1 MNSVHP
7 QDRKSSTRR
16 AKTVRLTLTIL
27 LLVIGAA
34 LAGLW
39 LRSYKTADRLHG
51 RLRGRRS
58 FVVASKEGRL
68 TTVGFL
74 SHGAPGW
81 WKWEIRSYSADD
93 VMSFPAGDVDQYDN
107 WLGFGTI
114 RDPIYFVMRPVQK
127 TPDGTTMIFHGA
139 ATATL
144 RGYGV
149 IIPYWLLLGLTVVG
163 IAAVRV
169 RRWRYSLCTLFIV
182 MTLVALLLGL
192 MKLTQ

>member
-1 MNSVHP
+1 MNLVHR

-16 AKTVRLTLTIL
+16 AKTVRRTLTIL

-51 RLRGRRS
+51 RLWGRHS
-58 FVVASKEGRL
+58 FVIASKQGRL

-74 SHGAPGW
+74 SHAPPGW
-81 WKWEIRSYSADD
+81 WKWETRSYPADD
-93 VMSFPAGDVDQYDN
+93 DMSFPAGDVKQYDN

-114 RDPIYFVMRPVQK
+114 RNPIYFVMRPVQEM
-127 TPDGTTMIFHGA
+127 PDGTTMHFWGA

-144 RGYGV
+144 RGSGV
-149 IIPYWLLLGLTVVG
+149 IIPYWLLLGLTVLAV
-163 IAAVRV
+163 AALRV
-169 RRWRYSLCTLFIV
+169 RRWRYSLRTLFIV
-182 MTLVALLLGL
+182 VTLLALLLGL
-192 MKLTQ
+192 MKLMQ